1 MKRKI
6 MVALTVV
13 FAMSLAATIYAF
25 NQSSAISST
34 TKANCCAKKDSC
46 PMKKSENSE
55 AKASCCDKADC
66 CCKGDSCPMKS
77 NGEAMNGEN
86 CGNCCGGSCPMKKD
100 KTEATSP
107 DAETVASHCKHKK
120 M

>member
-1 MKRKI
+1 MKKKI

-25 NQSSAISST
+25 NQTST
-34 TKANCCAKKDSC
+34 TTSTPKADCCAKKDSC

-55 AKASCCDKADC
+55 AKTSCCDKADC
-66 CCKGDSCPMKS
+66 CCKGDNCPMKS
-77 NGEAMNGEN
+77 NGENQTGE
-86 CGNCCGGSCPMKKD
+86 CCGGSCPMNKN
-100 KTEATSP
+100 KTSTSP
-107 DAETVASHCKHKK
+107 DAETTASHCMHHK